1 MKKIYCLHSIFSLLI
16 IGCLTTQSFANGTD
30 DAFVGNVRTS
40 GETSHKDDL
49 PLGIVKEQPADG
61 RFVKTDQGFMVPY
74 TTTIPGTEVEF
85 EMVPIPGGTFLM
97 GSPESEDDRRS
108 DEGPQFHVV
117 VEPFWMGKH
126 EVTWAEYKKYM
137 ELDKHFKSF
146 QQTKQT
152 KTTFLAP
159 WIIHKCIFLIFE

>member
-1 MKKIYCLHSIFSLLI
+1 MKNIYCLNSIFSLLI

-40 GETSHKDDL
+40 EETSHKDDL

-117 VEPFWMGKH
+117 VEPFWMGK
-126 EVTWAEYKKYM
+126 T
-137 ELDKHFKSF
+137 
-146 QQTKQT
+146 
-152 KTTFLAP
+152 
-159 WIIHKCIFLIFE
+159 